1 MDQIPINAGV
11 DLPAIMMPSRLDS
24 DAAPGLKDM
33 LTLSP
38 ESALDGSEVT
48 YLGGLCLQVILA
60 SERPVI
66 NASDKL
72 SEALI
77 LFGATSVL
85 QKTASMS
92 ESP

>member
-1 MDQIPINAGV
+1 MAEISRTTDAERPSI
-11 DLPAIMMPSRLDS
+11 IMPPRLDS
-24 DAAPGLKDM
+24 GAAPALKDM
-33 LTLSP
+33 LGLSP

-72 SEALI
+72 SEALT

-85 QKTASMS
+85 QKTALMS